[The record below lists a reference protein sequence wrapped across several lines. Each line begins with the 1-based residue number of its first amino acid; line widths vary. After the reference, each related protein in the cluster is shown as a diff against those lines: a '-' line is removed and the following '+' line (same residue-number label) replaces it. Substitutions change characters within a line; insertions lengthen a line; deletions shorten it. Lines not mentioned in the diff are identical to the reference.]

1 MQITITLSLPHKCL
15 RPNARSHWAPKSRAI
30 KQARQDAQQA
40 AFEKFKELPGP
51 FIINHYF
58 LHPFYAT
65 ARFWDDDNIIASCK
79 SYRDGIAD
87 VANQDDRSFRC
98 AGVVPEK
105 DSKNPRLEIIID
117 ITLLIDH
124 ND

>member
-15 RPNARSHWAPKSRAI
+15 RPNVRSHWAPKSRAI

-87 VANQDDRSFRC
+87 AANQDDHSFRC
-98 AGVVPEK
+98 AEVVPEK